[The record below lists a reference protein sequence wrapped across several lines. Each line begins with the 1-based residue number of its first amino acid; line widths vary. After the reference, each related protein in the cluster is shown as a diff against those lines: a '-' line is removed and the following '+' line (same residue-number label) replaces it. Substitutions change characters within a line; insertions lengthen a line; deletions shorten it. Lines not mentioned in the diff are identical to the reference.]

1 MKIFNISDYNIIE
14 KSNKKR
20 VAALGFFDGVHKAH
34 QKIISEMVS
43 EAREGCVPTV
53 ITLDKSPK

>member
-34 QKIISEMVS
+34 QKIIYEMV
-43 EAREGCVPTV
+43 
-53 ITLDKSPK
+53 